1 MDGKVNE
8 LKRQTKRLMRKQN
21 KFDAPIEKLDQTRAN
36 RKMYY
41 EQTVKRI
48 SKWDGAVKKLRH
60 DEVQEYFKLLFYVG
74 AESMLQ
80 RFSKISNFLKRIRMK
95 SIKSICS

>member
-48 SKWDGAVKKLRH
+48 SKWDGAVKKLRF
-60 DEVQEYFKLLFYVG
+60 DEVKFTF
-74 AESMLQ
+74 
-80 RFSKISNFLKRIRMK
+80 F
-95 SIKSICS
+95 

>member
-60 DEVQEYFKLLFYVG
+60 DEVQENFYF
-74 AESMLQ
+74 
-80 RFSKISNFLKRIRMK
+80 I
-95 SIKSICS
+95 